1 MNSGADASFETAVL
15 RIYSRYVREVVE
27 AYSFCPWA
35 LKAREAGKVC
45 VRVCPATE
53 WDLTWASE
61 TTESIAQA
69 NNFEIGILIFPRLDV
84 QFRAFGQLVTELRDA
99 HGAKH
104 PEGKVPM
111 AMAPFHPDGGDD
123 ISTAGRLTSFVRR
136 SPDPTI
142 QLVRRSVLDG
152 IRRHE
157 RRGTDYIDLESTN
170 LEALLAEPVT
180 QPIHQRIL
188 EANQETL
195 KAVGTKAVEAVLTS
209 IREDRERSYRNTKS

>member
-1 MNSGADASFETAVL
+1 MPTV
-15 RIYSRYVREVVE
+15 
-27 AYSFCPWA
+27 
-35 LKAREAGKVC
+35 
-45 VRVCPATE
+45 
-53 WDLTWASE
+53 
-61 TTESIAQA
+61 
-69 NNFEIGILIFPRLDV
+69 
-84 QFRAFGQLVTELRDA
+84 
-99 HGAKH
+99 
-104 PEGKVPM
+104 
-111 AMAPFHPDGGDD
+111 PDGGDD